1 MVEETQAETA
11 FRVFEK
17 LFPQD
22 VTVTPEARHP
32 NAGVREV
39 YLGGAHRENTM
50 VSYVKQGVNC
60 PLSEMSFVIG
70 VQGRGTLN
78 IPGSELM
85 SLWAVGNALIKE
97 LAGLNDPVQID
108 VSETNEA

>member
-1 MVEETQAETA
+1 MVDETQAETA

-22 VTVTPEARHP
+22 VTVTPEMRHANP
-32 NAGVREV
+32 QLREV
-39 YLGGAHRENTM
+39 YIGGAHRDNTM
-50 VSYVKQGVNC
+50 VSYLKQGVNC
-60 PLSEMSFVIG
+60 PLAQMSFTIG

-85 SLWAVGNALIKE
+85 SLIACANAVIKE
-97 LAGLNDPVQID
+97 VAGLNDPVQID
-108 VSETNEA
+108 VTPAE